1 MDCDVLIVGAG
12 PAGCAAG
19 AASAKRGARTLVID
33 RKKEIGTPV
42 QCGEVVSSS
51 LLSQSGLRLPP
62 AAIAFRQDYTR
73 FVLDRKW
80 TLDNRSPYWKGLT
93 VERKMF
99 DKFLAE
105 EAARLGAGVQAD
117 TCLVDLE
124 RDGDHVLSAKVRM
137 RGREVDI
144 EPKVVVA
151 ADGVHSTV
159 GRLMGR
165 NGFDRT
171 DLATGVEFEMVS
183 KRKLPPC
190 MEIFIEPEIGLGYG
204 WVIPKGD
211 HRANVGFGQVG
222 RRLSRRDALLDWI
235 VQHPIVSSYFD
246 DRCILEVKTGDA
258 PVPDFEGGPSIGNV
272 LFAGDAAGQTLA
284 FVGEGIMPAYLCG
297 ECAGDVAAKAVFTGL
312 EALGGYDGEVRQLV
326 GTEMSLGSDLRDA
339 LVLIWTIDG
348 LSGHQRALISGL
360 VMNQVLGEGDMALF
374 DDIPQDGDLWRL
386 VKDRI
391 KEQGQAIRLS
401 KIK

>member
-1 MDCDVLIVGAG
+1 
-12 PAGCAAG
+12 
-19 AASAKRGARTLVID
+19 
-33 RKKEIGTPV
+33 
-42 QCGEVVSSS
+42 

-62 AAIAFRQDYTR
+62 AAVAFRQNFTR

-80 TLDNRSPYWKGLT
+80 TLDNRSPYWKGVT

-105 EAARLGAGVQAD
+105 EAARMGAGVQAD

-124 RDGDHVLSAKVRM
+124 RDGDRVLSAKVRM
-137 RGREVDI
+137 RGREVEI

-190 MEIFIEPEIGLGYG
+190 MQIFIEPEIGLGYG

-222 RRLSRRDALLDWI
+222 KRLSRRDALLDWI

-258 PVPDFEGGPSIGNV
+258 PVPDFEGGPSVGNV

-297 ECAGDVAAKAVFTGL
+297 GCAGEVAAKAVHEGVA
-312 EALGGYDGEVRQLV
+312 ALSSYDGEVRELV

-360 VMNQVLGEGDMALF
+360 VMNQVLGEGDMSLF
-374 DDIPQDGDLWRL
+374 DDLPQDDDLWKL
-386 VKDRI
+386 VRDRI
-391 KEQGQAIRLS
+391 KVQGQSIRLS
-401 KIK
+401 KVE

>member
-19 AASAKRGARTLVID
+19 ASSAKRGARTLVID

-42 QCGEVVSSS
+42 QCGEVVSAS
-51 LLSQSGLRLPP
+51 LLRQSGLRLPP
-62 AAIAFRQDYTR
+62 AAIAYRQDFTR
-73 FVLDRKW
+73 FILDRKW
-80 TLDNRSPYWKGLT
+80 TLDNRSPYWKGVT

-105 EAARLGAGVQAD
+105 EAARKGAGVQAD
-117 TCLVDLE
+117 TCLIDLE
-124 RDGDHVLSAKVRM
+124 RNGDQVLSAKVRM
-137 RGREVDI
+137 RGRDVEI
-144 EPKVVVA
+144 EPKVIVA

-171 DLATGVEFEMVS
+171 DLATGVEFEMVA

-190 MEIFIEPEIGLGYG
+190 MQIFIEPEIGLGYG

-211 HRANVGFGQVG
+211 RRANVGFGQVG
-222 RRLSRRDALLDWI
+222 KRLSRRDALLDWI
-235 VQHPIVSSYFD
+235 SQHPIVSSYFD

-258 PVPDFEGGPSIGNV
+258 PVPDFEGGPCQGNV

-297 ECAGDVAAKAVFTGL
+297 GCAGNVAAEAVIKGV
-312 EALGGYDGEVRQLV
+312 EALKGYDCAVRELV

-348 LSGHQRALISGL
+348 LTGHQRALISGL
-360 VMNQVLGEGDMALF
+360 VMNQVLGEGDMAII
-374 DDIPQDGDLWRL
+374 DDIPEDGDLWKL
-386 VKDRI
+386 VQQRI
-391 KEQGQAIRLS
+391 KAQGQSIRLG
-401 KIK
+401 KVK